1 MARRIGGDGGGS
13 DKGDKGSGAG
23 TVLLAAGVAVVLGA
37 GGTTAVSAGVL
48 GSEASASV
56 RVSSGARGQS
66 KVNRKNSEAVKVK
79 LSSRGIRLNEP
90 LTDDA
95 DDCVEHSYG
104 RVREFFRDNPCVGL
118 HRALFELRD
127 RNGDVVLLA
136 VSWVD
141 MPDES
146 YARSLH
152 QLLDRDGTGNVTEL
166 SRERGRYRSV
176 RFTGDFYAS
185 HRDGSVVV
193 NAQAQPVARGSVGLA
208 LTSILTDVVR

>member
-1 MARRIGGDGGGS
+1 VV
-13 DKGDKGSGAG
+13 G
-23 TVLLAAGVAVVLGA
+23 T
-37 GGTTAVSAGVL
+37 GVL

-56 RVSSGARGQS
+56 RVSPGARGQA
-66 KVNRKNSEAVKVK
+66 KVNRRNSEAVKVK
-79 LSSRGIRLNEP
+79 LASRGIRLNDP

-104 RVREFFRDNPCVGL
+104 QVREFFRGNPCVGL

-127 RNGDVVLLA
+127 RNGDVALLA

-146 YARSLH
+146 SSRSLH

-185 HRDGSVVV
+185 YRDGTVVV
-193 NAQAQPVARGSVGLA
+193 NAQAQPVARGGVGLT
-208 LTSILTDVVR
+208 LTSIVTDVVR